1 VNTTL
6 SVAAAGSSVTIAID
20 LNTVESSFSAPDGS
34 RANRKL
40 SAQILSFLFA
50 DQPRI
55 GLVCG
60 PQRPRTAVRRGEE
73 HSALRVCRYGERQAF
88 IEKNEKVCPWRCLS

>member
-50 DQPRI
+50 DDLPGMRQPVM
-55 GLVCG
+55 L
-60 PQRPRTAVRRGEE
+60 
-73 HSALRVCRYGERQAF
+73 ALIPKF
-88 IEKNEKVCPWRCLS
+88 P